1 MTRNAIILAAGMG
14 SRMKSKLYKVLQPV
28 AGKAMVDH
36 VLTQIEATNIN
47 HVVTVIGHGADA
59 VKNLLGTRT
68 EYALQAEQLG
78 TGHAVLQ
85 AENLLQQYTGTTL
98 IVSGDTPMFTADTF
112 NQLYAEHEQAGNAV
126 TVLTSIAPN
135 PFGYGRIVRDDAGN
149 VAKIVE
155 QKDATAAEQAIDEI
169 NTGVFVFDN
178 KLLFEALNK
187 VTNDNAQG
195 EYYLPD
201 TLEILKAD
209 GHTVGAFVMADFT
222 EGMGVNDR
230 VALAE
235 ANKAMRLRINEQHM
249 RNGVTLI
256 DPESTYIESDVVI
269 GNDTTIEPNVYLKGN
284 TVIGSDVYISS
295 GSTVIDS
302 TIEDNVKITSSQIEE
317 SIMHTGSNC
326 GPFAHLRPQSE
337 IGVNVHIGN
346 FVETKKVV
354 IGAGTKV
361 GHLTY
366 VGDATLGQN
375 INIGAGTI
383 FVNYD
388 GVNKFKTTV
397 GDSSFIGSNTKII
410 APVNIGKQSI
420 TAAGSTIT
428 EDIPD
433 NAMGIAR
440 ARQTNKEDFWERTPQ
455 GKKTKGNK

>member
-36 VLTQIEATNIN
+36 VLTQIEATNID
-47 HVVTVIGHGADA
+47 HVVTVIGHGAEA
-59 VKNLLGTRT
+59 VKKLLGDRT

-98 IVSGDTPMFTADTF
+98 IVSGDTPMFTAETF

-126 TVLTSIAPN
+126 TVLTSKAPN
-135 PFGYGRIVRDDAGN
+135 PFGYGRIVRDTEGN

-155 QKDATAAEQAIDEI
+155 QKDATAAEKKIDEI

-178 KLLFEALNK
+178 KLLFEALNQ

-201 TLEILKAD
+201 TLEILKSA
-209 GHTVGAFVMADFT
+209 GHTVGAFRMADFT

-235 ANKAMRLRINEQHM
+235 ANKAMRFRINQHHM

-256 DPESTYIESDVVI
+256 DPENTYIESDVVV

-295 GSTVIDS
+295 GSTIIDS
-302 TIEDNVKITSSQIEE
+302 TIEDNVKITSSQIEA
-317 SIMHTGSNC
+317 SIMHEGSNC

-337 IGVNVHIGN
+337 IGTDVHIGN

-354 IGAGTKV
+354 IGQGTKV

-388 GVNKFKTTV
+388 GVNKFQTTV
-397 GDSSFIGSNTKII
+397 GDNSFIGSNTKII

-433 NAMGIAR
+433 EAMGIAR
-440 ARQTNKEDFWERTPQ
+440 ARQTNKENFWERTPQ

>member
-36 VLTQIEATNIN
+36 VLTEIEATNVD

-59 VKNLLGTRT
+59 VKQLLGTRT

-85 AENLLQQYTGTTL
+85 AQDLLGNYAGTTL
-98 IVSGDTPMFTADTF
+98 IASGDSPLFTAETF
-112 NQLYAEHEQAGNAV
+112 NQLYAEHEKAGNAV
-126 TVLTSIAPN
+126 TVLSSKAPD
-135 PFGYGRIVRDDAGN
+135 PFGYGRIIRDVNGN
-149 VAKIVE
+149 VEKIVE
-155 QKDATAAEQAIDEI
+155 QKDATVAEQAVDEI
-169 NTGVFVFDN
+169 STGVFVFDN
-178 KLLFEALNK
+178 QLLFASLAQ

-201 TLEILKAD
+201 TLEILKAA
-209 GHTVGAFVMADFT
+209 GHTVGAYQMNDFT
-222 EGMGVNDR
+222 ESMGVNDR
-230 VALAE
+230 VALAA
-235 ANKAMRLRINEQHM
+235 ANLAMRQRINEKHM

-256 DPESTYIESDVVI
+256 DPTSTYIDAAVVI
-269 GNDTTIEPNVYLKGN
+269 GNDTTIEPNVYLKGQ
-284 TVIGSDVYISS
+284 TVIGSDVYITS

-302 TIEDNVKITSSQIEE
+302 IIEDNVTITSSQIEE
-317 SIMHTGSNC
+317 SVMRTGSNC
-326 GPFAHLRPQSE
+326 GPFAHLRPKSD
-337 IGVNVHIGN
+337 IGQDVHIGN

-354 IGAGTKV
+354 IGKGTKV

-366 VGDATLGQN
+366 VGDATLGED

-388 GVNKFKTTV
+388 GVNKFHTSV
-397 GDSSFIGSNTKII
+397 GNHAFIGSNTKII
-410 APVNIGKQSI
+410 APVEIGDHAI

-428 EDIPD
+428 DNIP
-433 NAMGIAR
+433 AKALGIAR
-440 ARQTNKEDFWERTPQ
+440 SRQTTKADFWARTPQ
-455 GKKTKGNK
+455 GKKDEGQQ